1 MLAAIRAFPKP
12 LSAAH
17 ARIARF
23 VLAHPDVAV
32 QHSVSELARAA
43 GVSEP
48 TVIRFCRGLGSKS
61 FREFRLA
68 ILHEISA
75 DDGAREAPVISPND
89 TVESAADKMLAASAE
104 TLQSLRRS
112 LPMDSVR
119 HAAVAILKARWV
131 HIYGFGASAT
141 VAADAQ
147 NKLFRLAAMTVAH
160 ADPHVQAMAAST
172 LGPDDVV
179 IAISSSGAT
188 RELIETVE
196 LAAANNTTVIG
207 ITRPGSPLAKRS
219 SILLPVRAAERRE
232 IFTPLTTRIAQLAV
246 IDALVVGVTLM
257 SPPTIVAERL
267 GRMDE
272 ALRRRR
278 VSDTHD
284 GSKT

>member
-48 TVIRFCRGLGSKS
+48 TVIRFCRDLGSKS

-75 DDGAREAPVISPND
+75 DGAREAPVISPND

-160 ADPHVQAMAAST
+160 ADPHVQSMAAST
-172 LGPDDVV
+172 LGPEDVV

-196 LAAANNTTVIG
+196 IAAANNTTIIC

-246 IDALVVGVTLM
+246 IDALVVGVTLL
-257 SPPTIVAERL
+257 SPPTVVAERF
-267 GRMDE
+267 GRMEE

-278 VSDTHD
+278 VPDTHD
-284 GSKT
+284 GTKI